1 MIPLHETSARDAV
14 RRLCGGLRKALE
26 LCAAA
31 DPPEVCDERTDA
43 DLTLLAMWADGCAHF
58 GAFALNRLRLRAK
71 HTVAEHAPLRGDSD
85 VLVAS
90 ARVLLNIIRVAERR
104 DPDAIDF
111 ALRYMDPLVPC
122 GAPHSACEAVARAM
136 GVEGTCEDSSGLE
149 AAFGGPVLRACERPP
164 VRLHA
169 WPEVGITGP
178 GLWGSKDHLR
188 WEFAPGGS
196 LVVGT
201 APGGFKV
208 GWTVASP
215 GEAREVMR
223 KNAELYLREFLK
235 GWTTDA

>member
-1 MIPLHETSARDAV
+1 MSGPLPEATARDAV

-31 DPPEVCDERTDA
+31 DPADVCDPRTDA
-43 DLTLLAMWADGCAHF
+43 DLTLLAMWADRCAEL
-58 GAFALNRLRLRAK
+58 GPFALNRLRQRANR
-71 HTVAEHAPLRGDSD
+71 TVADHASRRGDSA
-85 VLVAS
+85 LVAS
-90 ARVLLNIIRVAERR
+90 ARVLLNIVRVAQRN
-104 DPDAIDF
+104 PDAIDF
-111 ALRYMDPLVPC
+111 ALCHMDPLVPC
-122 GAPHSACEAVARAM
+122 GAPHGACEAVARAM
-136 GVEGTCEDSSGLE
+136 GVEGTCEDSSGFE

-164 VRLHA
+164 ERLRA

-201 APGGFKV
+201 APGSFKV
-208 GWTVASP
+208 GWTVEFPDES
-215 GEAREVMR
+215 RELMR
-223 KNAELYLREFLK
+223 KQVRLYLSEFLK